1 MRRGKPAGP
10 PGPFRSERL
19 LPVAAY
25 LDGEFGEKGIFV
37 GVPAILGSRGVEK
50 VVEIE
55 LTDDERVAFGKS
67 VEAVKSLIQDVDKL
81 L

>member
-1 MRRGKPAGP
+1 MV
-10 PGPFRSERL
+10 RSVLLDKKRL

-37 GVPAILGSRGVEK
+37 GVPAILGSEGVER
-50 VVEIE
+50 VVELE
-55 LTDDERVAFGKS
+55 LSSEEQAAFNKS
-67 VEAVKSLIQDVDKL
+67 VEAVKELVRDVDKL